1 MLVLA
6 RLLTL
11 LAVLL
16 VAAQPV
22 MACCLTGQ
30 AAPHIEMSQDTEPP
44 CHGDGMGMETASDGI
59 THSMPGTADCPGCAD
74 CDSPVMK
81 AQAIDNTAV
90 LSPSASEIP
99 VALRAVHF
107 PGFAHPPVILQT
119 GPPGAPPFVPVTP
132 LELKQ
137 RLLI

>member
-1 MLVLA
+1 MLFLA

-30 AAPHIEMSQDTEPP
+30 TAPPVEISHDTELP
-44 CHGDGMGMETASDGI
+44 CHGDGMGMETASDGG
-59 THSMPGTADCPGCAD
+59 TRSMPGTADCAD
-74 CDSPVMK
+74 CDSPVMQ
-81 AQAIDNTAV
+81 AQAFDNAAV

-107 PGFAHPPVILQT
+107 PGVAHPPVILQT

-132 LELKQ
+132 LEPKQ